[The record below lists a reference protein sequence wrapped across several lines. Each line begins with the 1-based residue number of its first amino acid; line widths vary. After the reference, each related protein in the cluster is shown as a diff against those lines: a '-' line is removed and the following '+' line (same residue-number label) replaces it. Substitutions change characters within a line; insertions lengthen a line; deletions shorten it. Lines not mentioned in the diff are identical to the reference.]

1 LRGEFVSVLT
11 VILRSGI
18 RLARGE
24 RRRLKETGMRIERIR
39 DSENLARKFARDSAA
54 FVEENVRRQVERI
67 QEATKAEGGKYLV
80 ITGSKQSGAL
90 RRLSLELTRAL
101 AEMRKP

>member
-54 FVEENVRRQVERI
+54 FVE
-67 QEATKAEGGKYLV
+67 ATKAEGGKYLV

>member
-1 LRGEFVSVLT
+1 
-11 VILRSGI
+11 
-18 RLARGE
+18 
-24 RRRLKETGMRIERIR
+24 MRIERIR

-54 FVEENVRRQVERI
+54 FVE
-67 QEATKAEGGKYLV
+67 ATKAEGAKYLV